1 MQYVT
6 GALNMWQFRWPSE
19 EEILRLSI
27 CDDGRGFADFDK
39 KYGVTPGMG
48 IKIMHISRQAAW
60 RDVGIP
66 AASRRGHGSAAGN
79 ANGVGV
85 SWYVSLESTSNAGG
99 RSRHV
104 RHGMAM
110 LINLEPDME
119 VFAEAGDG
127 DEALVALKA
136 GHHADIV
143 LMDVSLKTLSGFEVI
158 KSMHIVMPA
167 LPVLVVSMHDE
178 GVYAERALRAGARG
192 YVMKQEPGDVLIT
205 AIREVLRG
213 NIYLSKP
220 MQRQAVESGCD
231 RKFRT

>member
-1 MQYVT
+1 MS
-6 GALNMWQFRWPSE
+6 ALKAQIM
-19 EEILRLSI
+19 LV
-27 CDDGRGFADFDK
+27 DDHA
-39 KYGVTPGMG
+39 M
-48 IKIMHISRQAAW
+48 
-60 RDVGIP
+60 
-66 AASRRGHGSAAGN
+66 
-79 ANGVGV
+79 
-85 SWYVSLESTSNAGG
+85 L
-99 RSRHV
+99 

-127 DEALVALKA
+127 EEALAALKT

-158 KSMHIVMPA
+158 KNIHVVMPA

-205 AIREVLRG
+205 AVREVLRG

-220 MQRQAVESGCD
+220 VRDRLLNRVATGHSEPEPLINSLTPSEFEVLHLIGSGHSSQEIA
-231 RKFRT
+231 RLLSRSIKTIETHRFNIRTKLNLKDGADLIRYATHWISEAQ

>member
-1 MQYVT
+1 MP
-6 GALNMWQFRWPSE
+6 ALKAQVM
-19 EEILRLSI
+19 LV
-27 CDDGRGFADFDK
+27 DDHA
-39 KYGVTPGMG
+39 M
-48 IKIMHISRQAAW
+48 
-60 RDVGIP
+60 
-66 AASRRGHGSAAGN
+66 
-79 ANGVGV
+79 
-85 SWYVSLESTSNAGG
+85 L
-99 RSRHV
+99 

-127 DEALVALKA
+127 DEALAILKA

-158 KSMHIVMPA
+158 KSIHILLPA

-192 YVMKQEPGDVLIT
+192 YVMKQEPGEVLVT
-205 AIREVLRG
+205 AIHEVLKG

-220 MQRQAVESGCD
+220 MHAKLLNRVAAGNSEAEPLISSLTPSEFEVLHLIGSGHSSQEIAKLLN
-231 RKFRT
+231 RSIKTIETHRFNIRTKLNLKDGADLIRYATHWSEAQ

>member
-1 MQYVT
+1 MP
-6 GALNMWQFRWPSE
+6 ALKAQVM
-19 EEILRLSI
+19 LV
-27 CDDGRGFADFDK
+27 DDHA
-39 KYGVTPGMG
+39 M
-48 IKIMHISRQAAW
+48 
-60 RDVGIP
+60 
-66 AASRRGHGSAAGN
+66 
-79 ANGVGV
+79 
-85 SWYVSLESTSNAGG
+85 L
-99 RSRHV
+99 

-127 DEALVALKA
+127 DEALAILKA

-158 KSMHIVMPA
+158 KSMHILIPA

-192 YVMKQEPGDVLIT
+192 YVMKQEPGEVLVT
-205 AIREVLRG
+205 AIHEVLKG

-220 MQRQAVESGCD
+220 MHAKLLNRVAAGNAEAEPLISSLTPSEFEVLHLIGSGHSSQEIAKLLN
-231 RKFRT
+231 RSIKTIETHRFNIRTKLNLKDGADLIRYATHLNEAQ